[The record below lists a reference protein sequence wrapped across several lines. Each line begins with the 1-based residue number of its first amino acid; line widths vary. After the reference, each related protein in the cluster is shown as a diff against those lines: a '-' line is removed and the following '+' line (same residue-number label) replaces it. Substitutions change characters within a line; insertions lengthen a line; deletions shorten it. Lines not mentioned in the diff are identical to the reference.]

1 MPGGKVE
8 LSFWEHIT
16 ELLRRLRV
24 IFIAVAISSVF
35 VMAFPI
41 NFAFENVSA
50 VNPWYTTVSGWLIK
64 RVQQDLVPS
73 EVELLPISWF
83 APLEIYLF
91 VSVMLGVVISSPVI
105 MYEIYKFISPA
116 LHERERKSILTFVT
130 FFSSLFVFG
139 VAFGYFLIM
148 PMSVRALLLASKFL
162 GLPLKF
168 EFAEF
173 FSLIMGGTLLSGFM
187 PPIPG
192 FFVLLVNAG
201 ILKTSHVTRNRKTLY
216 PGIIILI
223 AIIDPDP
230 TIITEVT
237 LFIPILILTEISV
250 LIARRYEKNRQ
261 P

>member
-1 MPGGKVE
+1 MPDARAE
-8 LSFWEHIT
+8 LTFWEHVT
-16 ELLRRLRV
+16 
-24 IFIAVAISSVF
+24 
-35 VMAFPI
+35 
-41 NFAFENVSA
+41 
-50 VNPWYTTVSGWLIK
+50 
-64 RVQQDLVPS
+64 
-73 EVELLPISWF
+73 ELLPISWF

-130 FFSSLFVFG
+130 FFTSLFVFG

-187 PPIPG
+187 
-192 FFVLLVNAG
+192 
-201 ILKTSHVTRNRKTLY
+201 
-216 PGIIILI
+216 
-223 AIIDPDP
+223 
-230 TIITEVT
+230 
-237 LFIPILILTEISV
+237 LTFPV
-250 LIARRYEKNRQ
+250 
-261 P
+261 

>member
-1 MPGGKVE
+1 MPAAGAE
-8 LSFWEHIT
+8 LTFWEHVT
-16 ELLRRLRV
+16 ELLRRFRI
-24 IFIAVAISSVF
+24 IFIAVAVASMF
-35 VMAFPI
+35 VMAFPLNI
-41 NFAFENVSA
+41 NFENLSLS
-50 VNPWYTTVSGWLIK
+50 NPWTTTVAVILIRK
-64 RVQQDLVPS
+64 IQEDLVPP

-116 LHERERKSILTFVT
+116 LHENERKSILTFVT
-130 FFSSLFVFG
+130 FFTSLFVFG

-148 PMSVRALLLASKFL
+148 PTSVRALLLASSFL

-187 PPIPG
+187 FTFPV
-192 FFVLLVNAG
+192 FFVLLVKAG
-201 ILKTSHVTRNRKTLY
+201 VLKTSHITRNRKSLY
-216 PGIIILI
+216 PGILILI

-230 TIITEVT
+230 TIITEIA

-250 LIARRYEKNRQ
+250 LIARRYEKERQ